1 MNNHR
6 IKELREKAGLT
17 QVELARKAR
26 MASTNL
32 SAIENGRLAPWPK
45 VQRALARVLKTTQEE
60 LFPGNR
66 KERGQD
72 GD

>member
-1 MNNHR
+1 MNNNR

-60 LFPGNR
+60 LFPR
-66 KERGQD
+66 EVRD
-72 GD
+72 E